1 MQLAVCWPGTHG
13 SQPHAHDDDKKSQ
26 RSWAS
31 IIMARRL
38 EDVGLALPLCYA
50 MLTILMRATVCASI
64 KTPLHL
70 LPWRSFVR
78 LRQDSSEAAQNPDN
92 GHPSPRVHHHYW
104 RTR

>member
-50 MLTILMRATVCASI
+50 HDFDAGYSVRVDQNATASA
-64 KTPLHL
+64 PLA
-70 LPWRSFVR
+70 FVR
-78 LRQDSSEAAQNPDN
+78 SSTPGLFRGGSEP
-92 GHPSPRVHHHYW
+92 
-104 RTR
+104 